1 MSSQTHQSVSNT
13 GNEHT
18 ESASHDSLKPS
29 AAFVIWG
36 LVLLFVSP
44 IPAFPLFVGAVTGS
58 LPYMGDGA
66 FGVLTFLSTV
76 GSIVGLVL
84 LLIGIYRALT
94 AVHVGAREAARA
106 SGRLVD
112 AAPAD
117 WAAPEERLDDPNPAP
132 REENAIVVRRD

>member
-18 ESASHDSLKPS
+18 ESASHDTLKAS

-36 LVLLFVSP
+36 IVLLVVSPLAGLPLYSALLYTGFRYIDAGALGFMGFVSV
-44 IPAFPLFVGAVTGS
+44 AGT
-58 LPYMGDGA
+58 
-66 FGVLTFLSTV
+66 
-76 GSIVGLVL
+76 IVGLVL

-106 SGRLVD
+106 SGRLITGPQRD
-112 AAPAD
+112 
-117 WAAPEERLDDPNPAP
+117 AAPEERLDDPNPAP
-132 REENAIVVRRD
+132 KPESTIIVRRD